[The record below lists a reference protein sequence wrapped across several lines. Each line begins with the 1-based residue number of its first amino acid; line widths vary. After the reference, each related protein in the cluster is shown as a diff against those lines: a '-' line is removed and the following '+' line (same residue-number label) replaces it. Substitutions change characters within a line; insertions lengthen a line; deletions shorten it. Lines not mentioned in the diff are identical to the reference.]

1 MADSNDH
8 IKLTIDEHEVS
19 VPRGTLVIDVADDL
33 GIDIPRFCYEKRLD
47 PSGNC
52 RMCMV
57 EIEGMPK
64 LQTACTTQVA
74 DGMVVRTATKAVTQA
89 RAEQLEFLLLNH
101 PLDCPV
107 CDKGGECPLQNLTF
121 AHARSPGRFP
131 LEWKRH
137 WEKPIE
143 LGSKIHLDRERCIH
157 CSRCVRFCEELAWHP
172 VLKLRERGASC
183 EIFTVS
189 DPPFDTQ
196 FAGNTIDI
204 CPVGALLGQ
213 QFRFRARPWQ
223 VTSTPSIC
231 ALCGCGCNVTMDVRT
246 GRLERLIPRENPE
259 IADGWLCDRGRFGSL
274 DEQNDPERLTD
285 AMVRDGEELAGT
297 SWERAFEAAVD
308 ALEAGRDAGELCIVV
323 GPTLTDEELREAK
336 GLAGALQAKLRAWP
350 EHELLRTA
358 CARDLATARI
368 ADIDDADAI
377 VLLCADISTD
387 LPILDLRVKRAV
399 RRNGARLVVVHP
411 EPIEFSRHADE
422 WLQGGG
428 DLFGQAAEHIRDAE
442 QPVVIVGRD
451 ACDGT
456 EAGIVGLLDALADL
470 VSNRGAKLLFAAE
483 HGNSMGIAVHGIE
496 GLTPGDVSGTLYVL
510 GADLAGNPELK
521 DKLADADA
529 VIYQGPALTETA
541 RAATVVLAGASFAE
555 RSGTL
560 TSTEGR
566 EQGIARVVEPPG
578 DARADID
585 IIGDLRQRLVSE
597 EDE

>member
-1 MADSNDH
+1 
-8 IKLTIDEHEVS
+8 
-19 VPRGTLVIDVADDL
+19 
-33 GIDIPRFCYEKRLD
+33 
-47 PSGNC
+47 
-52 RMCMV
+52 
-57 EIEGMPK
+57 
-64 LQTACTTQVA
+64 
-74 DGMVVRTATKAVTQA
+74 
-89 RAEQLEFLLLNH
+89 
-101 PLDCPV
+101 
-107 CDKGGECPLQNLTF
+107 LTF

-510 GADLAGNPELK
+510 GADLADDPELK
-521 DKLADADA
+521 DKLTGAEA
-529 VIYQGPALTETA
+529 VIYQGSALTETA

-566 EQGIARVVEPPG
+566 EQGIARVVEAPG
-578 DARADID
+578 DARDDID